1 MYAIRALF
9 RRHALLAAI
18 IVALALGVRALV
30 PTGYMTNASATGF
43 TVTLCGGEQGQTVHI
58 ALPTDPKH
66 QGDARK
72 ADSPCAFTGLGLA
85 TLGFTD
91 PFLIAIAIAFIMAMG
106 LRLSVAPST
115 QRSRAFLPPTRG
127 PPSIA

>member
-1 MYAIRALF
+1 MHAIRALF

-30 PTGYMTNASATGF
+30 PTGYMTSASTTGF

-58 ALPTDPKH
+58 ALPTDPMH
-66 QGDARK
+66 QDDSAK

-91 PFLIAIAIAFIMAMG
+91 PFLIAIAIAFILGVG
-106 LRLSVAPST
+106 LRLAVTAVPA
-115 QRSRAFLPPTRG
+115 RGRAILPPTRG